1 MPGGKATRVR
11 PRGDD
16 YMDKKVVLKDQEG
29 TIIFHGTRRE
39 CLQVARKREVV
50 RLQEA
55 GLM

>member
-1 MPGGKATRVR
+1 
-11 PRGDD
+11 
-16 YMDKKVVLKDQEG
+16 MDKKVVLKDQEG